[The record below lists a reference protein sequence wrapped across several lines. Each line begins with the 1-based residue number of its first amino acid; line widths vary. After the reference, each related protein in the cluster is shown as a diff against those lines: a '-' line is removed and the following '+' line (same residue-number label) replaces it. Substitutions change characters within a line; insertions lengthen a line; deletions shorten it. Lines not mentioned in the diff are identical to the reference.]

1 MMLSLIL
8 LVYPTIFLHVMLLR
22 NCHPVPINRG
32 IKLQRN
38 VIMLKLAHLKRSA
51 IISGVVGTVLTITN
65 QYEAVMG
72 DQALNLLKA
81 LITYAIPF
89 CVSLTSALIEK
100 KSMLKDVSQTPVC
113 SYEPL
118 HDVNAEMS
126 SIEDLSKQVH
136 TTATNVN
143 AASKNRLTFVQE
155 VGKIAEETMNQ
166 SQTAGNL
173 TSNAHDSSVA
183 IGNSFP
189 ALVQE
194 IESLVSA
201 TQTGVATSG
210 TLNNVVGEFFQELD
224 RVSSKVDA
232 ITSIA
237 EQTNLLALNAAI
249 EAARAGEHGRG
260 FAVVADE
267 VKTLASRSKEYAAE
281 ITQMM
286 TQIKVLKETVITQ
299 VNELSEHMNTAA
311 GKGSDGTLEANEKS
325 RAMEASLATL
335 DQELMRLN
343 QLNASQIEQMQ
354 IIHRHID
361 KIIEDTEAAV
371 TGSAT
376 NIGVGDQL
384 ITLSHKVSNEIEN
397 MLATNA

>member
-1 MMLSLIL
+1 MLPAYPIDL
-8 LVYPTIFLHVMLLR
+8 LHDMLLR
-22 NCHPVPINRG
+22 KYLPVPINWR
-32 IKLQRN
+32 IKLQSN
-38 VIMLKLAHLKRSA
+38 FIMLKLSHLKRSA
-51 IISGVVGTVLTITN
+51 IISGVVGTVLTLTN

-72 DQALNLLKA
+72 EQALNLIKA
-81 LITYAIPF
+81 MVTYAIPF

-100 KSMLKDVSQTPVC
+100 KSMMKDISEVNQNNFD
-113 SYEPL
+113 PL
-118 HDVNAEMS
+118 SGIKEEVS
-126 SIEDLSKQVH
+126 SIEALSKQVH
-136 TTATNVN
+136 TTASNVN

-155 VGKIAEETMNQ
+155 VGQIAEETKNQ
-166 SQTAGNL
+166 AETVSKL
-173 TSNAHDSSVA
+173 SNNVHDSSLQ
-183 IGNSFP
+183 IGESFP
-189 ALVQE
+189 ALIRE
-194 IESLVSA
+194 IESLVAA
-201 TQTGVATSG
+201 TQTGVATSS
-210 TLNNVVGEFFQELD
+210 TLNNVVSEFFEELD

-286 TQIKVLKETVITQ
+286 SQITVLKETVISQ

-311 GKGSDGTLEANEKS
+311 GKSSDGTLEANEQS
-325 RAMEASLATL
+325 QAIETSLATL
-335 DQELMRLN
+335 DQELV
-343 QLNASQIEQMQ
+343 QLNKLNGSQIEQMQ

-371 TGSAT
+371 AGSAT
-376 NIGVGDQL
+376 NIGVGENLMQL
-384 ITLSHKVSNEIEN
+384 SSKVSTEIDRLVASN
-397 MLATNA
+397 S

>member
-1 MMLSLIL
+1 
-8 LVYPTIFLHVMLLR
+8 
-22 NCHPVPINRG
+22 
-32 IKLQRN
+32 
-38 VIMLKLAHLKRSA
+38 
-51 IISGVVGTVLTITN
+51 
-65 QYEAVMG
+65 MG
-72 DQALNLLKA
+72 DQALNSVKA
-81 LITYAIPF
+81 LITFAIPF
-89 CVSLTSALIEK
+89 CVALTSALIEK
-100 KSMLKDVSQTPVC
+100 KSVIKDISIVQSC
-113 SYEPL
+113 SYAPL
-118 HDVNAEMS
+118 ADVKTGMT

-136 TTATNVN
+136 TTANNVN

-166 SQTAGNL
+166 AQNAGNL
-173 TSNAHDSSVA
+173 TNNVHDSSVEIA
-183 IGNSFP
+183 NSFP

-194 IESLVSA
+194 IESLVAA
-201 TQTGVATSG
+201 TQTGVATSS
-210 TLNNVVGEFFQELD
+210 TLNNVVSEFFEELD

-286 TQIKVLKETVITQ
+286 SQVTVLKETVISQ

-325 RAMEASLATL
+325 KSIETSLATL
-335 DQELMRLN
+335 DQELTQLN
-343 QLNASQIEQMQ
+343 QLNGSQIEQMQ

-376 NIGVGDQL
+376 NIGVGQQL
-384 ITLSHKVSNEIEN
+384 ITLSHKVSDEIEN
-397 MLATNA
+397 LVAATEKPG